1 MSGEDLTYLKER
13 LLITD
18 GTYDTQLTHSIEEA
32 VRYIVEAIKK
42 HDSTFTSSSEYI
54 AEGTM
59 LWDVTLDIAAGI
71 FKRRHM
77 PQDMDQGWW
86 GQGLKKLEI
95 YILGTYGSGI
105 VYFPDGD
112 A

>member
-13 LLITD
+13 LLITGSD
-18 GTYDTQLTHSIEEA
+18 YDTELDHAIDEA
-32 VRYIVEAIKK
+32 VRFVVEDIKK
-42 HDSTFTSSSEYI
+42 HDPAFTSSSESI

-59 LWDVTLDIAAGI
+59 LWDATLDIAAGI

-86 GQGLKKLEI
+86 AQGIKKLEI
-95 YILGTYGSGI
+95 YTMGSYGTGI
-105 VYFPDGD
+105 VYFSGLE
-112 A
+112 